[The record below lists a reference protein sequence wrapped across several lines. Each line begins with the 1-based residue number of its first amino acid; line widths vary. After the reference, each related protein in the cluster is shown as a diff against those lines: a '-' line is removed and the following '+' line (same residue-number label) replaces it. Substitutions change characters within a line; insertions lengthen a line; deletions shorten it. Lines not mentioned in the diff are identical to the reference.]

1 MVLEVKEEIVM
12 VNQTPRSKLLLKE
25 EDDELMVVVVEL
37 VVEVVV
43 DREPE
48 RDV

>member
-1 MVLEVKEEIVM
+1 MVVKTDQKRHVVVKE
-12 VNQTPRSKLLLKE
+12 
-25 EDDELMVVVVEL
+25 VVVVE
-37 VVEVVV
+37 VVVVVKVVV